1 MNHQVKSLANIKHI
15 RELVALHNR
24 MWNSSPGIID
34 LLKNASDCFLL
45 LDEEDRVIGYAFVEE
60 DPKRGFVELQ
70 DIVVSPDY
78 QRKGGGEALMKTI
91 MAKYPCIKLI
101 ARAQNESLIN
111 FYRKLDFQV
120 EYLIE
125 NYYEISQDG
134 LRMSWRSPALIL

>member
-1 MNHQVKSLANIKHI
+1 MNHQVKSLANIKQV

-78 QRKGGGEALMKTI
+78 QRKGGGEALMKTV

-101 ARAQNESLIN
+101 ARAQNEPLLN
-111 FYRKLDFQV
+111 FYRDLGFQV

-134 LRMSWRSPALIL
+134 LRMSWRSPTLK